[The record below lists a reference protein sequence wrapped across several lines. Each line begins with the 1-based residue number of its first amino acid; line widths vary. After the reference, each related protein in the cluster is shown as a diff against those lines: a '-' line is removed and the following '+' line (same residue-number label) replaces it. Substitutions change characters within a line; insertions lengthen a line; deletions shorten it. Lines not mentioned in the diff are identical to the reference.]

1 MSHRPWYA
9 QLVILAILLAYT
21 ALNIWQPGGIRL
33 LEAVS
38 DGLDLGAALLATV
51 FSFAAAARFDRGR
64 PQRRVWYLLGTG
76 MALWTVA
83 ECIWT
88 YLQLG
93 AGRQVPYP
101 SFADIIWAVGYAPLV
116 LGLFLGYRSL
126 GARLRT
132 RQRIVAVVIYA
143 ALFTALA
150 GWMLAPM
157 CGDLP
162 AGRWAEALL
171 GSYYLIGNLTLAF
184 IASLS
189 LIVVWDGLIGRPWL
203 AITIGML
210 LFALSDTAFA
220 YAAWVGTY
228 AVGRNLISGVI
239 DVVYLGAYL
248 CIALGAYLQAT
259 LSLADVPAI
268 VPSA

>member
-1 MSHRPWYA
+1 MSRRPWFA
-9 QLVILAILLAYT
+9 RLVILAILLAYI
-21 ALNIWQPGGIRL
+21 ALNFWQPGGIRR
-33 LEAVS
+33 LEIVS

-51 FSFAAAARFDRGR
+51 FSFAAAARFDRGL
-64 PQRRVWYLLGTG
+64 PQRRVWFLLGTG

-83 ECIWT
+83 ECVWT

-101 SFADIIWAVGYAPLV
+101 SFADIVWAIGYAPLI

-126 GARLRT
+126 GVRLRT

-143 ALFTALA
+143 ALLAALA
-150 GWMLAPM
+150 GWLLAPM

-162 AGRWAEALL
+162 AGSWAEALV

-220 YAAWVGTY
+220 YAVWVGAY
-228 AVGRNLISGVI
+228 AVGRNWISGVI

-248 CIALGAYLQAT
+248 SIALGAYRQVT
-259 LSLADVPAI
+259 LSLADVPPI
-268 VPSA
+268 VGSA